1 MPFEDWCHRNP
12 HPVGA
17 IKEFSW
23 VSCMRVS
30 LSPSICA
37 HVHSLTVCPISYL
50 SNALSLGILFY
61 YLLSPQPFT
70 SNPSALAHVGTSP
83 SVSWSICL
91 SISLPICL
99 YASVCLSVL
108 SFAGLFCLCNPL
120 CLAFLYLPLS
130 PCPTCP
136 SIISVSHNRTATA
149 AKICQKGE
157 LAANFLS

>member
-1 MPFEDWCHRNP
+1 
-12 HPVGA
+12 
-17 IKEFSW
+17 
-23 VSCMRVS
+23 MRVS

-149 AKICQKGE
+149 AKTCQKGE

>member
-1 MPFEDWCHRNP
+1 
-12 HPVGA
+12 
-17 IKEFSW
+17 
-23 VSCMRVS
+23 MRVS

-61 YLLSPQPFT
+61 YPLSPQPFT
-70 SNPSALAHVGTSP
+70 SNPSALAHIGTSP
-83 SVSWSICL
+83 SISWSICL

-99 YASVCLSVL
+99 HASVCLSRLVICWPFL
-108 SFAGLFCLCNPL
+108 SLHPPL
-120 CLAFLYLPLS
+120 CFAFLYLPLS

-149 AKICQKGE
+149 AKTCQKGE
-157 LAANFLS
+157 VAANFLS